1 MKFSIIVPVYNV
13 EDYLD
18 KCLNS
23 IKEQTYKNFEVII
36 VNDESP
42 DNSQKIIDKYT
53 KKDQRFKCYNKKNG
67 GVSSARNHGLK
78 YVKGDYLIFIDGDD
92 YIDKYLLEKLNK
104 ELEKQNYDM
113 IRFSYS
119 KVDES
124 GNIIKEINIKEE
136 NNDKNSVIKEILN
149 NELVDVMWLYTYNID
164 FFKKNKFTFTE
175 GRIHEDYGL
184 ILLILSKAK
193 TMKIINYQGYYYVQR
208 ENSIMNS
215 ITYDKLKR
223 RVDDFYYFYLIHK
236 KELKDNYIDK
246 LLLSFSAS
254 CMIVKC
260 NELNDKDLDE
270 YLKLLKKNKT
280 INDIYGNTLKRKL
293 KKIYLRLNL
302 KKYIIS
308 LRSEN

>member
-1 MKFSIIVPVYNV
+1 
-13 EDYLD
+13 
-18 KCLNS
+18 
-23 IKEQTYKNFEVII
+23 
-36 VNDESP
+36 
-42 DNSQKIIDKYT
+42 
-53 KKDQRFKCYNKKNG
+53 
-67 GVSSARNHGLK
+67 
-78 YVKGDYLIFIDGDD
+78 
-92 YIDKYLLEKLNK
+92 
-104 ELEKQNYDM
+104 M

-119 KVDES
+119 KVDAS

-136 NNDKNSVIKEILN
+136 NNDKNSVIKEIIN

-236 KELKDNYIDK
+236 KELKDNYVDK

-260 NELNDKDLDE
+260 NELNDKDLDK